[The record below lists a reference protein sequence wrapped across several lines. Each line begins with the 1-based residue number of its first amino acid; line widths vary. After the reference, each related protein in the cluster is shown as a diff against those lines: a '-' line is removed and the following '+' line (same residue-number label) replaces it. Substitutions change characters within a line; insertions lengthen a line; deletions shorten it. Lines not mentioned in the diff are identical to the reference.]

1 MGELRQLLD
10 FTSSIA
16 AEFLE
21 SLPQRPVLPALD
33 VDELRRALGGPLPE
47 ETTSPIEVIAELAR
61 AADPGIAGMPSGRWI
76 SIVLGGSLPAA
87 LSAAWCPT
95 ARDQCARLFA
105 PP

>member
-47 ETTSPIEVIAELAR
+47 ETKIGR
-61 AADPGIAGMPSGRWI
+61 AH
-76 SIVLGGSLPAA
+76 V
-87 LSAAWCPT
+87 
-95 ARDQCARLFA
+95 
-105 PP
+105 